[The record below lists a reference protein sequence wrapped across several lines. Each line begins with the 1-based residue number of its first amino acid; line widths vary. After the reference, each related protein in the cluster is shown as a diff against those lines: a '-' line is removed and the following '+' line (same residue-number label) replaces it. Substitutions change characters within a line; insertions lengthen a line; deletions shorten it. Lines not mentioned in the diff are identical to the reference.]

1 MSQKKSKV
9 GLLGL
14 VPMIY
19 VMVAAGGFGCED
31 MVGAVGPGMT
41 MLVFMILPFVWSM
54 PFGLISAELS
64 SAYPVDGGMYTWA
77 REILGEKAGFVSG
90 WCYLVAGFVEP
101 ALFAALSVNYLKG
114 FLPFELTPFTN
125 WLACAIVVLV
135 LSAVNFLGIKAL
147 SNISTGVTFLMLIPF
162 AILLILSLTH
172 LQYNPVDPFIPSD
185 MPLWKAAGQGLLIG
199 IWLNTGFE
207 AVSTM
212 TGEIENGAKLV
223 PKAIMIAIP
232 FVSIMYLITIFP
244 TLAAVGNWQDWSS
257 EGPISFAGAGM
268 ILGGQ
273 ALNVAFIIGAGL
285 CSLSI
290 CCAYIGAYSRIG
302 STMSEQGQFFKSFSK
317 THPRFGTPYVA
328 ITAIAIISLIACYGS
343 FIELVGV
350 AAILYA
356 VPIILMFVAAIK
368 LRVTQPDMKCEYKVP
383 LKKNLF
389 IAFAIV
395 PMIIYSYS
403 VFCDN
408 WIVGL
413 GLAATS
419 IPAYLFFKY
428 KYHGGKYWEEQSL
441 KDHSD
446 GESEFSDNENN
457 EVKLDA

>member
-1 MSQKKSKV
+1 MAHKKSKV

-54 PFGLISAELS
+54 PFGLVAAELS
-64 SAYPVDGGMYTWA
+64 SAYPLDGGMYVWA
-77 REILGEKAGFVSG
+77 RQILGEKAGFVSG
-90 WCYLVAGFVEP
+90 WCYMVAGFVEP

-125 WLACAIVVLV
+125 WIACVIVVLV
-135 LSAVNFLGIKAL
+135 LSAVNLLGIKAL
-147 SNISTGVTFLMLIPF
+147 SDISTWVTFFMLIPF

-172 LQYNPVDPFIPSD
+172 LEYNPVEPLIPED
-185 MPLWKAAGQGLLIG
+185 MSLWKAAGKGLLIG

-212 TGEIENGAKLV
+212 TGEIENGEKLV

-268 ILGGQ
+268 ILGGKP
-273 ALNVAFIIGAGL
+273 LNIAFIIGAGL
-285 CSLSI
+285 SSLSI
-290 CCAYIGAYSRIG
+290 CCAYIGAYSRVAY
-302 STMSEQGQFFKSFSK
+302 TMSEQGQFFKSFSK
-317 THPRFGTPYVA
+317 THPKFGTPYVA
-328 ITAIAIISLIACYGS
+328 IIAIAIISLIACYGS

-356 VPIILMFVAAIK
+356 VPILLMFAAAIK
-368 LRVTQPDMKCEYKVP
+368 LRLKKPDLKLAYKVP
-383 LKKNLF
+383 LKKGGF
-389 IAFAIV
+389 VAFAIV

-403 VFCDN
+403 VFADN
-408 WIVGL
+408 WILGL
-413 GLAATS
+413 GLAATA
-419 IPAYLFFKY
+419 IPAYAFFKFKY
-428 KYHGGKYWEEQSL
+428 KGGTYWKEQSL
-441 KDHSD
+441 SIEDYEIK
-446 GESEFSDNENN
+446 
-457 EVKLDA
+457 EVE